1 MLSKHS
7 LLKLSKAELVEEI
20 ISRQSEL
27 DRMREM
33 YCFELNENANDYL
46 GNTSHAIILS
56 ENSRISFVNKLAVQL
71 FKASNQ
77 DDFIGRDIHDILK
90 HGESGKSEKYS
101 SSNSS
106 NKSTIT
112 DFKGQLVDVSISHV
126 RLETKGRETLL
137 TILTNR
143 SELETTEKALKES
156 EERYAKLIKH
166 SSDSIV
172 IHRFGEILFTNP
184 AAMSFFKGTSSENL
198 TGKSIFEY
206 VHPDYK
212 KFVKKRVA
220 EMKNTRQSVPVSE
233 EKFLRKDGTVVDA
246 EVIATPVIFRGEE
259 AIQVIFKDV
268 TERKKTEEALK
279 QSEAL
284 FRTLADTAATA
295 IFIYQGDTFKYVNRM
310 TESISGYDKQ
320 ELLKMNFW
328 DIVHPDYRELVR
340 ERGLARQR
348 GEQVSSQY
356 ELKILSKNGEDRWID
371 FTAAYIDYMGKPGG
385 IGTAVDITERKKAE
399 NALSESEYRYRM
411 LIETAR
417 DAIYSM
423 RPDGTIA
430 SLNPAFERATGFPRE
445 EWVGKHFSELCHPE
459 DLELAQQVFDKQM
472 KGERTP
478 YYELRIRRKDGGYIL
493 AEFTVSFKIENGKV
507 ILGIGIARDV
517 TRRKE
522 NETAIK
528 ESELR
533 YRQLFNLLP
542 FGGEVIDLNGYIID
556 CSESEVQY
564 LGYKRVELIGKH
576 ITELID
582 PGALNIYKEKFS
594 QIREGNIIQAEIQML
609 KRDGKKIYVSRA
621 ARPLYDVKGNI
632 VSVLAINV
640 DITERKLS
648 EDSLVQLVN
657 RTQQIRDIAEKL
669 NRSVTL
675 QETFETVIRGIIKI
689 LNAHQSSVMVFGRG
703 EYRRF
708 DRHEKMYKTSIFE
721 GKENFP
727 WKSTDA
733 GLKPLIIPDISQS
746 ELSKQIQSRLKKQG
760 IVSCALFPLIGD
772 HKILGKFAVY
782 FPEPYAINKEQVN
795 IGNVLAENLS
805 AAIRRI
811 QYQEWLNSER
821 EKLSVTLGSI
831 GDGVITT
838 DHKGKIMLMN
848 TVAETLTGWR
858 ESSAKN
864 RLVAEVL
871 KIFVDET
878 GDIAQNP
885 VEFVLDKKE
894 IYHSP
899 KNIFMIDRQNR
910 SKSIEISAAPIRK
923 NEGQVIGAVIAFRD
937 VTDRKK
943 LQEELLKSQKLE
955 SLGILA
961 GGIAHDFNNILTAI
975 LGNVSLAKMYCDTD
989 GKIFERLN
997 TAERALMRAQD
1008 LTQQLLTFSKGGVP
1022 VKKTASIVEL
1032 IKDSVEFVLRGT
1044 KIKYDIH
1051 FQENL
1056 WMAEVDTGQ
1065 INQVINNIIINAIH
1079 SMPNGGTIYI
1089 NLENRTITSQDSVP
1103 VSAGNYIKI
1112 DILDEGVG
1120 IPKKLLTR
1128 VFDPYFTTKKNGSGL
1143 GLATTFSII
1152 KNHSGYITVDS
1163 KLGKGTRFRIYLP
1176 ASEKTQNTIIKESEH
1191 SGKLS
1196 GKILFMDDD
1205 QIIID
1210 LGKEIFSHL
1219 GCEMVPAFDGK
1230 EAVKLFIQARKEGKP
1245 FDLVIMDLTVP
1256 GGMGGKD
1263 AVAELLKIDPE
1274 IRVIVSSGYSND
1286 PVMAD
1291 YKKYGFSGVVKKPYN
1306 VQDMS
1311 KAIRKFI
1318 R

>member
-1 MLSKHS
+1 MLDKKS
-7 LLKLSKAELVEEI
+7 LLKLSKEELVEKF

-27 DRMREM
+27 DRLREM
-33 YCFELNENANDYL
+33 DCFELNEIANNYF
-46 GNTSHAIILS
+46 GNISHAIILS
-56 ENSRISFVNKLAVQL
+56 ENSKILFVNELMVRL
-71 FKASNQ
+71 FNAKDQ
-77 DDFIGRDIHDILK
+77 DDFIGRDIRDILE
-90 HGESGKSEKYS
+90 HGETKSGEKS
-101 SSNSS
+101 SSVHSFND
-106 NKSTIT
+106 STIT
-112 DFKGQLVDVSISHV
+112 DFEGQIIDVRISNV
-126 RLETKGRETLL
+126 RLKTNGKDALL
-137 TILTNR
+137 TILTNT
-143 SELETTEKALKES
+143 SELKTAERALIES

-172 IHRFGEILFTNP
+172 IHRFGEILFANP
-184 AAMSFFKGTSSENL
+184 AAVAFFKGTNPRNII
-198 TGKSIFEY
+198 GKSIYDF
-206 VHPDYK
+206 VHPDYRE
-212 KFVKKRVA
+212 FVKKRVV
-220 EMKNTRQSVPVSE
+220 EMKNTGQSVPVAD
-233 EKFLRKDGTVVDA
+233 EKFIREDGSVIDA
-246 EVIATPVIFRGEE
+246 ELIATPVLFRGEE
-259 AIQVIFKDV
+259 AVQVIFKDV
-268 TERKKTEEALK
+268 TARKKTEEALK

-284 FRTLADTAATA
+284 FRTLAETAATA
-295 IFIYQGDTFKYVNRM
+295 IFIYQGDNFKYVNRM
-310 TESISGYDKQ
+310 TENISGLTKR

-328 DIVHPDYRELVR
+328 ELVHPDYRELVR
-340 ERGLARQR
+340 ERGKARQR
-348 GEQVSSQY
+348 GEHVSSQY
-356 ELKILSKNGEDRWID
+356 EIKILSRSGQEKWID
-371 FTAAYIDYMGKPGG
+371 FKAAFIEYNGKPAA
-385 IGTAVDITERKKAE
+385 IGTAVDITDRKKTE
-399 NALSESEYRYRM
+399 TALIESEYRYRM
-411 LIETAR
+411 LIDSAR
-417 DAIYSM
+417 DTIYSM
-423 RPDGTIA
+423 RPDGTIV
-430 SLNPAFERATGFPRE
+430 SLNPAFEKATGFTAD
-445 EWVGKHFSELCHPE
+445 EWIGKHFSQLCHPD
-459 DLELAQQVFDKQM
+459 DLKLAEQIFKRQINGK
-472 KGERTP
+472 KTP
-478 YYELRIRRKDGGYIL
+478 YYELRIRRKDGGYL
-493 AEFTVSFKIENGKV
+493 FAEFTVSLKIENGKV
-507 ILGIGIARDV
+507 VLGIGIARDV

-522 NETAIK
+522 NETAMK

-542 FGGEVIDLNGYIID
+542 FGGEIIDMDGYIVD
-556 CSESEVQY
+556 CSESEEQY
-564 LGYKRVELIGKH
+564 LGFSRDELIGKH
-576 ITELID
+576 ITQLID
-582 PGALNIYKEKFS
+582 PGAIYTYKEKFS
-594 QIREGNIIQAEIQML
+594 QIRKGNIVRAEIPML
-609 KRDGKKIYVSRA
+609 KKDGRKIYVSRA
-621 ARPLYDVKGNI
+621 ARPLYDVNGNI
-632 VSVLAINV
+632 VSFLAINV
-640 DITERKLS
+640 DITERKLA

-675 QETFETVIRGIIKI
+675 RETFETVIRGSIKI
-689 LNAHQSSVMVFGRG
+689 LNANQSSVMVFGKG

-708 DRHEKMYKTSIFE
+708 DRNEKMYKTSIFE

-727 WKSTDA
+727 WKSTDPSI
-733 GLKPLIIPDISQS
+733 KPLIIPDISKS
-746 ELSKQIQSRLKKQG
+746 ELSEKIQSRLEREG

-772 HKILGKFAVY
+772 NKILGKFAVY
-782 FPEPYAINKEQVN
+782 FPELYTLNKEHIN

-848 TVAETLTGWR
+848 TVAETLTGWK

-864 RLVAEVL
+864 RPVADVL

-878 GDIAQNP
+878 GDTAQNP
-885 VEFVLDKKE
+885 VEFVLDKEE
-894 IYHSP
+894 IFHSP
-899 KNIFMIDRQNR
+899 KNIFMIDKWNI

-923 NEGQVIGAVIAFRD
+923 NEGQIIGAVIAIRD

-975 LGNVSLAKMYCDTD
+975 LGNVSLAKMYCETD
-989 GKIFERLN
+989 DKIFERLN
-997 TAERALMRAQD
+997 TAEKALMRAQD

-1032 IKDSVEFVLRGT
+1032 IKDSVEFMLRGT

-1051 FQENL
+1051 FQEDL
-1056 WMAEVDTGQ
+1056 WMVDVDSGQ

-1089 NLENRTITSQDSVP
+1089 NLENMTNSSQDNIP

-1120 IPKKLLTR
+1120 IPKKILPK
-1128 VFDPYFTTKKNGSGL
+1128 VFDPYFTTKKDGSGL

-1152 KNHSGYITVDS
+1152 KNHNGYVTVDS
-1163 KLGKGTRFRIYLP
+1163 KLGKGTRFQIYLP
-1176 ASEKTQNTIIKESEH
+1176 ASEKTRATTITECRE
-1191 SGKLS
+1191 SGKMS
-1196 GKILFMDDD
+1196 GKILLMDDD
-1205 QIIID
+1205 QLIID
-1210 LGKEIFSHL
+1210 LGKEIFAHL
-1219 GCEMVPAFDGK
+1219 GLEMVPAFDGK
-1230 EAVKLFIQARKEGKP
+1230 EAVKLFELARKEGKP
-1245 FDLVIMDLTVP
+1245 YDLVIMDLTVP

-1263 AVAELLKIDPE
+1263 AVVELLKIDPE
-1274 IRVIVSSGYSND
+1274 VRVIVSSGYSND

-1306 VQDMS
+1306 VQEIS